1 VKKDT
6 LPHLQKCTAFL
17 TSLLLCR
24 KAGRDATT
32 GSKELEML
40 VYPEKRKRNVT
51 YEIVVLSCSRDP
63 GNGENLFMSLDPR
76 SEHSTS
82 ENEKREEVFDVELLP
97 QVDRAEREEVQKRS
111 SISPMVVH
119 ESIRVEGERE
129 LQRGAS
135 ALTCSA
141 LAAGLSMGFSLVGR
155 GELHYYLP
163 PAAWRPL
170 VESFGYSLGFLIV
183 VLGRQQLFTENTL
196 TVILPLLAHFN
207 VSTFARVVRLW
218 GIVLVGNLA
227 GAFLFAALI
236 AHTLIFPP
244 GIRAVFLTIS
254 QEALAGGFGLLVLR
268 GILAGWLIALM
279 VWLLPAAA
287 SARFHTIVIL
297 TYIIGVAAF
306 AHIIVDAVSSF
317 YLVNLGK
324 ISILA
329 ALGYLFPILIGNIIG
344 GTVLVA
350 VLNYGQIVKNMGAS
364 GAQE

>member
-1 VKKDT
+1 
-6 LPHLQKCTAFL
+6 
-17 TSLLLCR
+17 
-24 KAGRDATT
+24 
-32 GSKELEML
+32 
-40 VYPEKRKRNVT
+40 
-51 YEIVVLSCSRDP
+51 
-63 GNGENLFMSLDPR
+63 MSSSPR
-76 SEHSTS
+76 SEHHTS

-97 QVDRAEREEVQKRS
+97 QVDRAEREEVQRRS

-129 LQRGAS
+129 LQRGAF
-135 ALTCSA
+135 ALACSA

-163 PAAWRPL
+163 SAAWRPL

-207 VSTFARVVRLW
+207 FSTFARVARLW
-218 GIVLVGNLA
+218 GIVLAGNLV
-227 GAFLFAALI
+227 GAFLFATLI
-236 AHTLIFPP
+236 GHTLIFPP

-287 SARFHTIVIL
+287 SARFHTIVFL

-344 GTVLVA
+344 GTLLVA
-350 VLNYGQIVKNMGAS
+350 VLNYGQIVTNIGTP
-364 GAQE
+364 GTQE